1 MSKLTVYTLKNSNGM
16 ELEVSNFGATIISL
30 KVPNN
35 SGTVTNVVV
44 GLEEAQDYIKAP
56 YTDVTLFLG
65 STVGR
70 YAGRISKGKFE
81 IDGKVYPLEHNE
93 GVHLHGGEGFDKKYW
108 SLKSQTE
115 SAIVLTYVSPHFENG
130 YPGELKVEASFEIT
144 YTNSFKINYS
154 AITDQATPVN
164 LTIHPY
170 INLNGSGTVLDQE
183 LWINSKQHLEVDDQL
198 IPSGRILD
206 SMDTAFD
213 YTISS
218 KINKPEFEGFDDTFV
233 MGEGDLKASL
243 HSSQSGIK
251 MNVYHSQP
259 AMVIYTPKQF
269 PNLQFKNNLGEG
281 AFPAIC
287 FEPQNYPD
295 APHNSHFPNSILK
308 PNQTYHNNIVFEFK
322 VSE

>member
-1 MSKLTVYTLKNSNGM
+1 MNTLAVYTLKNKNGM

-30 KVPNN
+30 KVPNK

-44 GLEEAQDYIKAP
+44 GLEEAQEYIKAP

-81 IDGKVYPLEHNE
+81 VDGKVYPLEHND

-108 SLKSQTE
+108 DLKSQTD
-115 SAIVLTYVSPHFENG
+115 STIVLTYVSPHLENG

-144 YTNSFKINYS
+144 DTNTLIISYS

-170 INLNGSGTVLDQE
+170 INVSGSGTVLYQE
-183 LWINSKQHLEVDDQL
+183 LWINSMQHLEVDAQL
-198 IPSGRILD
+198 IPSGRILE
-206 SMDTAFD
+206 SVNTAFD
-213 YTISS
+213 YTVPS
-218 KINKPEFEGFDDTFV
+218 KINKPTFGGFDDTFV
-233 MGEGDLKASL
+233 MGEGQLKASL
-243 HSSQSGIK
+243 YSSQSGVK
-251 MNVYHSQP
+251 MNVYHNQP

-269 PNLQFKNNLGEG
+269 PNLKFKNNLVEG

-287 FEPQNYPD
+287 FEPQNFPD
-295 APHNSHFPNSILK
+295 APNNSHFPNSIL
-308 PNQTYHNNIVFEFK
+308 TLESS
-322 VSE
+322 SEVIYIMRHSCSS